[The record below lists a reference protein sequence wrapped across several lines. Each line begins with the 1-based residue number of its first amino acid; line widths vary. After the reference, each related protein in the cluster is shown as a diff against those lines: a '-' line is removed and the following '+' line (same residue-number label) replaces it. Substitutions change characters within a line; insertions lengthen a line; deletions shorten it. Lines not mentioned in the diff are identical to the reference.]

1 MSGRAAAALLLGGL
15 AVLGCSTKTVT
26 VRTLEPI
33 QGKSSW
39 IGRNMDDVIAKWGSP
54 SSREPDGRGGAI
66 LSYDKTVVT
75 LKESS
80 SSEQVPGVATPEQTI
95 PVKKALAKFWVDQDR
110 KVYRIEFSDEVY
122 EKGMDVVPP
131 ASTEQP

>member
-1 MSGRAAAALLLGGL
+1 MRRTAAAALLVGGL

-26 VRTLEPI
+26 VKTLTPV

-39 IGRNMDDVIAKWGSP
+39 IGRNMDDVITKWGTP
-54 SSREPDGRGGAI
+54 TSREPDGRGGAI
-66 LSYDKTVVT
+66 LTYEKTVST

-80 SSEQVPGVATPEQTI
+80 STELVPGVTTPEQTI
-95 PVKKALAKFWVDQDR
+95 PVKKPLAKFWVDQDR

-131 ASTEQP
+131 APEQP